1 MSENAQIVDR
11 NFKAAVKDG
20 LALKCPNCSEGP
32 LLYKYLKVH
41 DDCSVCNQDLS
52 CQRADDGPAY
62 LTILIVA
69 HLVGLI
75 THLLMSYTVLS
86 NLSLF
91 LILSVIATILA
102 LIILPRMKGMII
114 AIQWAK
120 RMNGF

>member
-1 MSENAQIVDR
+1 MTETIQTEDR

-41 DDCSVCNQDLS
+41 DTCSVCNQDLS

-62 LTILIVA
+62 LTILFVA
-69 HLVGLI
+69 HLVGFLAHILI
-75 THLLMSYTVLS
+75 SYATLS
-86 NLSLF
+86 NLALF
-91 LILSVIATILA
+91 LVLSFVATVLA

>member
-1 MSENAQIVDR
+1 MSENAQIVERD
-11 NFKAAVKDG
+11 FKAAVKDG
-20 LALKCPNCSEGP
+20 LALKCPNCSKGP

-41 DDCSVCNQDLS
+41 DNCSECDQDLS

-69 HLVGLI
+69 HLVGFLAHILI
-75 THLLMSYTVLS
+75 SYTALS
-86 NLSLF
+86 NMALFLSL
-91 LILSVIATILA
+91 SVVATILA